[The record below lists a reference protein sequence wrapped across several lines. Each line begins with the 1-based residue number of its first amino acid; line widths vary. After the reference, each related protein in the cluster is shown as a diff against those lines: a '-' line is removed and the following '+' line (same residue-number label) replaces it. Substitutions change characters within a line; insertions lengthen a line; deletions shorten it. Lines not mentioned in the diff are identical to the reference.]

1 VDKINVNPVDP
12 VKKSFRR
19 GFSLTEM
26 LIATGIMAIGL
37 VMVATI
43 FPVGVKLTSLT
54 TERTIGSLSGRGQ
67 ADFADHRT
75 HDWFGRSR

>member
-1 VDKINVNPVDP
+1 MNRVHNKL
-12 VKKSFRR
+12 R

-43 FPVGVKLTSLT
+43 FPWS
-54 TERTIGSLSGRGQ
+54 
-67 ADFADHRT
+67 
-75 HDWFGRSR
+75 WSRPSSPSASS